1 VGFFAPD
8 VNDAKFIFAWFGVIT
23 GFVLNLIL
31 KWALCPFFVFVGC
44 YLRLVCKSLSVK
56 EK

>member
-44 YLRLVCKSLSVK
+44 YLRLVCKSLLVK